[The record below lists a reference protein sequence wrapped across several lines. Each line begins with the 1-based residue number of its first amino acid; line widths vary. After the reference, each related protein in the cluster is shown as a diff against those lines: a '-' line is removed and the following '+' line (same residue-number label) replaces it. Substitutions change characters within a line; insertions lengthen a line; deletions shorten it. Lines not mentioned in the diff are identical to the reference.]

1 MPPNL
6 TPPPFLPSS
15 IPLLLPSL
23 LFPPFSSLLFP
34 FASLPFSFSPSP
46 FHIAMEPVVQDK
58 APPSKQT
65 VFPEA
70 SPSTPAAGAGVSSAT
85 PSTPAAGAGDSSAQT
100 SIRIRVPGNEICIC
114 PQEVVGWEHRR
125 RTSWKAEF

>member
-1 MPPNL
+1 MPPKL

-15 IPLLLPSL
+15 IPLLSLPFSFLPSL
-23 LFPPFSSLLFP
+23 PFSSLLPPFP
-34 FASLPFSFSPSP
+34 SLSLPPLSHSYGASS
-46 FHIAMEPVVQDK
+46 ARQG
-58 APPSKQT
+58 PPSKQT